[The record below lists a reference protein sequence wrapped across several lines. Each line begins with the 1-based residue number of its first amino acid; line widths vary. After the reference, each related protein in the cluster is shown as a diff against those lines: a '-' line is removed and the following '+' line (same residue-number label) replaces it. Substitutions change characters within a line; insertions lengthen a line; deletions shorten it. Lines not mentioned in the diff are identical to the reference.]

1 MKINWKVRF
10 NNPLFYVSIV
20 LSIVTPI
27 LAYFGLSWEQMT
39 TWQAL
44 GNLFIEAIKNPVVVV
59 AVLVSLYN
67 AVIDFTTSGVSDS
80 QQALTYSV
88 PKKDE

>member
-1 MKINWKVRF
+1 MINWKVRL

-20 LSIVTPI
+20 LSIVSPI

-44 GNLFIEAIKNPVVVV
+44 GGLFIEAIKNPVVVV

-67 AVIDFTTSGVSDS
+67 AVIDFTTSGISDS
-80 QQALTYSV
+80 KQALTYTA
-88 PKKDE
+88 PKKDNE